1 MLNRKLLLG
10 STVIA
15 GFVATLAA
23 TAPTV
28 ALAQSEPQAPPPPAA
43 TEEEAEVDALVVTGS
58 RIKRTEFTSA
68 APIQVITTEQ
78 STLEGLIDPA
88 QILQSSSV
96 ATGST
101 QINNQFTGFVVNG
114 GGGVNTVSL
123 RGLGDQRTLVLMNGR
138 RLPPAGTQGAVGA
151 VDLNML
157 PSAAIQRYEILKDG
171 ASSVYGSDAVAGVVN
186 VLTRTDLDG
195 WLLQASGDATV
206 DGGGEQYTI
215 SAAYGRVFDRGHF
228 MLSAEYYEQKA
239 LKAGDRDELMC
250 QQAYTR
256 NPTTGARND
265 WYDVDTGEFKC
276 YGPAGA
282 LWGYIPTY
290 LFNGA
295 FYGSRASVATEGP
308 AFAADPSGRWGASN
322 PDANLNGLYRFA
334 QLQER
339 NSVHPLE
346 ANMDIFSPVKRF
358 TVYADGA
365 YDLGFAEA
373 YGEFL
378 FHNRQSSQWALQQ
391 MFPIIAPEAPC
402 SVNIFN
408 CPGVT
413 PFADTFAP
421 QALVMSPYS
430 FEQDVTVWRVLGGLR
445 GDFAPEFMGG
455 GWSWD
460 AYMSYS
466 KNTGDYTQMG
476 INAAKLEAAI
486 GGDWAI
492 GNFTGVCPVGSPAG
506 CYAINLVSDE
516 YLARGT
522 WSAADYDYL
531 RLASSGSTE
540 YTQFIAEAQVTGDL
554 FQLPAGPLGSAW
566 GITYRRDELNDVP
579 GADMQSGNF
588 YNLATAG
595 VTKGDDTLWEVYGEV
610 EAPLFR
616 GLPGVEDLTMNLS
629 ARYSDYESYGTSTT
643 YRASLNWTINSQFR
657 IRATYGTSFRAP
669 ALFELNLGDQGGF
682 LSQGTVD
689 PCINYDDPQKNVSD
703 TIKANCASQGIP
715 GNYGGIGNSVFLV
728 TGGGDEL
735 KAEESTAKTFG
746 LIWTPDFLD
755 LNVAIDY
762 FDILIENEVTSN
774 GAAVVGRCYSSP
786 SFPADP
792 FCSLFTRD
800 LDPLSTSYLNILEI
814 DASFRNIVSQT
825 NRGVDLT
832 LRFTHDAGPGRF
844 ILDSQYTWTLE
855 DTQEL
860 FPGSVD
866 DFNGVIGEPS
876 VTGMNQLRYE
886 WNDWTIAWTSRFV
899 GHMGNYNY
907 QFGRDTAAS
916 NFTTPTG
923 SLALRKNHAEAT
935 WWHDLAVQYEGDDW
949 GATFGVS
956 NVFDEKAPNA
966 SDPITP
972 DRGNY
977 TYGRLGT
984 YAFATQY
991 YDLYRGR
998 SVFLNLSKRF

>member
-1 MLNRKLLLG
+1 MLLG

-15 GFVATLAA
+15 GFVATLAS
-23 TAPTV
+23 APTI
-28 ALAQSEPQAPPPPAA
+28 ALAQTAPAATPPAA
-43 TEEEAEVDALVVTGS
+43 EVEEDDSEVEALIVTGS

-123 RGLGDQRTLVLMNGR
+123 RGLGDNRTLVLMNGR

-171 ASSVYGSDAVAGVVN
+171 ASSIYGSDAIAGVVN

-195 WLLQASGDATV
+195 WRFQGSGDATI
-206 DGGGEQYTI
+206 DGGGEQLTV
-215 SAAYGRVFDRGHF
+215 SGAYGKVFDQGH
-228 MLSAEYYEQKA
+228 LLISAEYYEQKA

-250 QQAYTR
+250 QQSYLRDPATKER
-256 NPTTGARND
+256 QD
-265 WYDVDTGEFKC
+265 WYDVDTGQFKC

-282 LWGYIPTY
+282 LWGYTPVY

-295 FYGSRASVATEGP
+295 FYGSRASIATEGP
-308 AFAADPSGRWGASN
+308 GYEADPAGRWGRSQSDPN
-322 PDANLNGLYRFA
+322 MPGYRFA

-339 NSVHPLE
+339 NSTHPLE
-346 ANMDIFSPVKRF
+346 ETIDIFSPVKRF
-358 TVYADGA
+358 TVFAEAA
-365 YDLGFAEA
+365 YDLGFGEA

-378 FHNRQSSQWALQQ
+378 FHNRQSEQQALQQ

-413 PFADTFAP
+413 PFPESFAP
-421 QALVMSPYS
+421 QALVLSPYS
-430 FEQDVTVWRVLGGLR
+430 FEQDVTVYRLLGGLR
-445 GDFAPEFMGG
+445 GDFSSDFLGG

-460 AYMSYS
+460 GYLSYS
-466 KNTGDYTQMG
+466 KNSGDYTQTG

-486 GGDWAI
+486 GGDWAV
-492 GNFTGVCPVGSPAG
+492 GDFTGVCPVGSPAG
-506 CYAINLVSDE
+506 CYPINLISDD

-531 RLASSGSTE
+531 KLASQGTTE
-540 YTQFIAEAQVTGDL
+540 YTQIVAEFQVTGDL
-554 FQLPAGPLGSAW
+554 FQLPAGPLGSAF
-566 GITYRRDELNDVP
+566 GVAYRKDELNDQP
-579 GADMQSGNF
+579 GAAMKSGNF

-595 VTKGDDTLWEVYGEV
+595 VTKGEDSLWELYGEL

-616 GLPGVEDLTMNLS
+616 GLPGVEGLTLNLS
-629 ARYSDYESYGTSTT
+629 GRYSNYDSYGSSNT

-657 IRATYGTSFRAP
+657 IRATMGTSFRAP

-689 PCINYDDPQKNVSD
+689 PCINYADPQKNVNP
-703 TIKANCASQGIP
+703 TIQANCASQGIP
-715 GNYGGIGNSVFLV
+715 GNYGGIGNSVALI
-728 TGGGDEL
+728 TGGGEDL
-735 KAEESTAKTFG
+735 KAEESTAKTIG
-746 LIWTPDFLD
+746 IIWTPDFID

-762 FDILIENEVTSN
+762 FDIVVDNQVTSN
-774 GAAVVGRCYSSP
+774 GAAVVGRCYSS
-786 SFPADP
+786 SNFPNDP
-792 FCSLFTRD
+792 FCDLFERD
-800 LDPLSTSYLNILEI
+800 LDPASTSFQNITTI
-814 DASFRNIVSQT
+814 DASYRNIVSQS
-825 NRGVDLT
+825 NQGVDLT
-832 LRFTHDAGPGRF
+832 IRYTQEVGPGRF

-855 DTQEL
+855 DSQEL

-866 DFNGVIGEPS
+866 DFNGTIGEPS

-886 WNDWTIAWTSRFV
+886 WGDWTVGWTSRFV
-899 GHMGNYNY
+899 GHQGNYAY
-907 QFGRDTAAS
+907 QFGSDTAPS
-916 NFTTPTG
+916 NLATPTG
-923 SLALRKNHAEAT
+923 AVSLFKNHAEAT

-949 GATFGVS
+949 GATLGVS
-956 NVFDEKAPNA
+956 NVFDEKAPNV

-972 DRGNY
+972 DRGNF

-991 YDLYRGR
+991 YELYRGR
-998 SVFLNLSKRF
+998 SVFVNVSKRF